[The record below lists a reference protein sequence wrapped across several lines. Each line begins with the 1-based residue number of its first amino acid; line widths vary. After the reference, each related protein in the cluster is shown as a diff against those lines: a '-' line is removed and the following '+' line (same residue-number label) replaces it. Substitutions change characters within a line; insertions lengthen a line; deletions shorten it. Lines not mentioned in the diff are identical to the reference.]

1 MALRTAKDNFKHDC
15 RHHYDKPTNQV
26 IDADPQATLPH
37 KFVAGT
43 AYDLPPILETYFD
56 LQGWLEGSEVPPS
69 HEPQAIQPDS
79 TVHGQESR

>member
-1 MALRTAKDNFKHDC
+1 MTIRTAKDTFKHDC
-15 RHHYDKPTNQV
+15 RHHFDKETGKV

-43 AYDLPPILETYFD
+43 AYDLPPVLEAYFD
-56 LQGWLEGSEVPPS
+56 KQGWLDGSGDVP
-69 HEPQAIQPDS
+69 HEPQSIQPDS